1 MRDAIRLEF
10 LGAEARLTLDRPAQD
25 NALTLPDLQRL
36 RAAIAEAAARPEVR
50 VLRLRA
56 EGRTFCAGRAPQP
69 GAPASQGPQPPATA
83 ETLRARLVAPILEV
97 YGALHALDIVSVAEV
112 QGDAHG
118 LGCALVSA
126 CDIALAANTAR
137 FSLPEMAK
145 DLPPTLAL
153 SALAHKVHPKAAASL
168 VLGLATLDAQGA
180 LGAGL
185 VGEVLA
191 PEALRGRADALV
203 AQLAERHPLAIATV
217 KRYLRAAQSPDQALH
232 AELAASLISG
242 AMSAIQAGK
251 A

>member
-1 MRDAIRLEF
+1 MTDAVRLEF
-10 LGAEARLTLDRPAQD
+10 LGAEARLTLARPAQD

-36 RAAIAEAAARPEVR
+36 RAAIAEAGARPEVR

-56 EGRTFCAGRAPQP
+56 EGSTFCAGRAPQP
-69 GAPASQGPQPPATA
+69 GAPGSQPPATA

-126 CDIALAANTAR
+126 CDIALAASTAR

-153 SALAHKVHPKAAASL
+153 SALAHKVHAKAAASL
-168 VLGLATLDAQGA
+168 VLGMATLDAQGA

-191 PEALRGRADALV
+191 PEALRARADAVV
-203 AQLAERHPLAIATV
+203 AQLAERHPIAIATV
-217 KRYLRAAQSPDQALH
+217 KRSLRAAQSPDQALH

-242 AMSAIQAGK
+242 AMSAIQATK